1 MHTLHYLF
9 RLGRSIVRRTD
20 RAEAVPK
27 RRAPI
32 GLLATGL
39 ALVALGIMADR
50 DGLEASSATRGEVGE
65 LRQRVAFVYRHL
77 GDLAQE
83 GEREVAPVERILRD
97 HTKDAGLARRIAVA
111 LVREGHQ
118 TGVDPR
124 LLLAVLMTEN
134 PKLDTAARSFVGAVG
149 LMQVMP
155 FHAGEWGPC
164 AQRLDD
170 VDSNICHGAR
180 IFAHYLGTT
189 NGDVDR
195 ALLRYNGCVNGTNT
209 PDCDR
214 YPTRVFAR
222 AGRASLWSW
231 TRPAAAAS
239 R

>member
-1 MHTLHYLF
+1 MVAATCWLAGCVATARVTAPPPAPDESTPGTRASIGSASPASWSVAELEARSA
-9 RLGRSIVRRTD
+9 RLRERASWIESRYEHDLEPLTEILTRPGFAGAEDEGLKVRIALAIERES
-20 RAEAVPK
+20 RATGISAE
-27 RRAPI
+27 
-32 GLLATGL
+32 LLASV
-39 ALVALGIMADR
+39 LV
-50 DGLEASSATRGEVGE
+50 V
-65 LRQRVAFVYRHL
+65 
-77 GDLAQE
+77 
-83 GEREVAPVERILRD
+83 
-97 HTKDAGLARRIAVA
+97 
-111 LVREGHQ
+111 
-118 TGVDPR
+118 
-124 LLLAVLMTEN
+124 EN
-134 PKLDTAARSFVGAVG
+134 PWLDLDRRSPVGAVG